1 MRYVASKWFTIF
13 FFMLIA
19 SGIMPLQAEAASD
32 PRFFGTYSGT
42 HTESYTVRI
51 CGAWPLNWLC
61 YEVSR
66 TATFDIRAEADY
78 RETRRGNGLVAGK
91 GAAKTGNKNIPFVF
105 SGVVTDRGRLRG
117 SGIVADEEP
126 ATATAFLS
134 GDGKAITIRARG
146 RRLVLTRDPL
156 VRPSNIAFGDVDTCV
171 MPIPTRTRTVTIR
184 NTGSPNLSITSV
196 AITPDSDN
204 SFSIQS
210 ETCPASLNPGD
221 SCNVIV
227 KFLPLTAGAKSGTL
241 RIQSN
246 DPYTPTSNV
255 GLSGTVT
262 EKDCDL

>member
-1 MRYVASKWFTIF
+1 MRYVAAKWFAVF
-13 FFMLIA
+13 FFILIA
-19 SGIMPLQAEAASD
+19 TKIMPLQAEAASD
-32 PRFFGTYSGT
+32 PRFFGSYSGT
-42 HTESYTVRI
+42 HTESRTVRI
-51 CGAWPLNWLC
+51 CVPLLNWPC
-61 YEVSR
+61 REVSG

-91 GAAKTGNKNIPFVF
+91 GTVKTGNKYIPFVF

-156 VRPSNIAFGDVDTCV
+156 VRPSKIAFGDVDICV
-171 MPIPTRTRTVTIR
+171 MRPRTRTVTIR

-227 KFLPLTAGAKSGTL
+227 KFLPLTAGAKLGTL
-241 RIQSN
+241 RILSN
-246 DPYTPTSNV
+246 DPDTPISNV
-255 GLSGTVT
+255 GLSGTGT
-262 EKDCDL
+262 AKDCDK